1 MEMPA
6 HFRLLQPNLK
16 FRLTQ
21 LPNDFQSMV
30 QTYYKRKCRNC
41 NTQPKEMCVCLLCG
55 EIVCFLQKCC
65 MGSIP
70 MMKAHEGELSFH
82 TRMCEGNSAIFI
94 CTTKAQII
102 LVEEERS
109 CQKPSPYVN
118 KFGETFSSSSKK
130 WENYHLQI
138 QQQPGVKGL
147 N

>member
-1 MEMPA
+1 
-6 HFRLLQPNLK
+6 
-16 FRLTQ
+16 
-21 LPNDFQSMV
+21 
-30 QTYYKRKCRNC
+30 
-41 NTQPKEMCVCLLCG
+41 
-55 EIVCFLQKCC
+55 

-70 MMKAHEGELSFH
+70 MMKPHEGELSFH

-94 CTTKAQII
+94 CTTKAEII

-109 CQKPSPYVN
+109 CKKPSPYVN